1 MESTPD
7 KQLRFVQSN
16 RDARVN
22 RRFPVP
28 VGTVA
33 AEWLNSGSMTG
44 PAWRRQLSAVLSEH
58 AGPLMEVAS
67 IVSVRKGELRLHVYE
82 PALMYSLRMNWEQ
95 HLLNVLQAELPAAG
109 IHVVRFVTGVNPG
122 K

>member
-1 MESTPD
+1 MENVPD
-7 KQLRFVQSN
+7 KQLRFVQNN
-16 RDARVN
+16 RDSRVN

-28 VGTVA
+28 IGTVA

-44 PAWRRQLSAVLSEH
+44 PTWRRQLSTVLSEY

-67 IVSVRKGELRLHVYE
+67 IVGVRKGELKLHVYE
-82 PALMYSLRMNWEQ
+82 PALMYSLRMTWEQ

-109 IHVVRFVTGVNPG
+109 IHVVRFTTGTNPS